1 MPPRVRRPGTT
12 GRGRWRSSP
21 GTELATTDLA
31 AACDYYAGLFDWVK
45 TDAMDMDP
53 GEIYQMF
60 GRSKERSMG
69 GIFKEAPE
77 MPGPSAWLH
86 YIDVAGVV
94 ATLVTEL
101 GGQVFN
107 GPMDVPDGNRVAQC
121 LDPQGAAFALH
132 STPTAS

>member
-1 MPPRVRRPGTT
+1 
-12 GRGRWRSSP
+12 
-21 GTELATTDLA
+21 
-31 AACDYYAGLFDWVK
+31 
-45 TDAMDMDP
+45 
-53 GEIYQMF
+53 
-60 GRSKERSMG
+60 
-69 GIFKEAPE
+69 

-86 YIDVAGVV
+86 YIDFAGVV

-107 GPMDVPDGNRVAQC
+107 GPMDAPDGNRVAQC